1 VCVFGGILWVFF
13 NRQFDIYSR
22 SRAHTRRLG
31 CVPTTHTSP
40 PPPGESSRVHWPLG
54 LAKSPLSPFP
64 RGRSQHT
71 HAIGEKAAAALERPS
86 RPPPLFMGWV
96 TKKKPKTTLLTYDPI
111 PLSCVAGWLVGVH
124 TPPHPP
130 NLPPVETPK
139 GKKSPQDQVSGESRS
154 VAPAQQYYS
163 LRSSRHIPLGHLL
176 RVLSTFFF
184 LLNLS
189 QLISS
194 SVTHLVTFEKIILE
208 KFRVCDKRSIF

>member
-1 VCVFGGILWVFF
+1 VYPPHTQVLLPPARVLAFIGPWDWPNPPFLLSREGGA
-13 NRQFDIYSR
+13 N
-22 SRAHTRRLG
+22 
-31 CVPTTHTSP
+31 THT
-40 PPPGESSRVHWPLG
+40 PLG
-54 LAKSPLSPFP
+54 KRQPS
-64 RGRSQHT
+64 T
-71 HAIGEKAAAALERPS
+71 VERPS

-176 RVLSTFFF
+176 RVLF
-184 LLNLS
+184 LVSIFLSLIIS
-189 QLISS
+189 QLVISS
-194 SVTHLVTFEKIILE
+194 PVTHLVTFEKIILE

>member
-1 VCVFGGILWVFF
+1 VCTH
-13 NRQFDIYSR
+13 
-22 SRAHTRRLG
+22 HTH
-31 CVPTTHTSP
+31 THTSP

-124 TPPHPP
+124 TPPTQPPSGRDAKREKISPRPSLRRVSLGRSSTAVLLTPVKSTHPP
-130 NLPPVETPK
+130 LVISSE
-139 GKKSPQDQVSGESRS
+139 
-154 VAPAQQYYS
+154 YS
-163 LRSSRHIPLGHLL
+163 LHFSFSYYIPTCNTIVSHSP
-176 RVLSTFFF
+176 R
-184 LLNLS
+184 N
-189 QLISS
+189 IR
-194 SVTHLVTFEKIILE
+194 KNY
-208 KFRVCDKRSIF
+208 FRKSL